1 MTQYARPE
9 SVYSNSGW
17 SAYGAATI
25 PEAIDEEVAS
35 DSDYTYTTSDGTYLG
50 VALSEVTDPEG
61 NTNHTLRWRY
71 RSIRNSTPPEKG
83 SGFLYCGATL
93 IATFIDNAA
102 LPTSWT
108 TDAYT
113 LLTTEADAITDYS
126 DLRVRFTA
134 DTIGSSEEMQVSWV
148 AFECPDAPSEPTG
161 GPSNLMLL
169 GVG

>member
-25 PEAIDEEVAS
+25 PEAIDEEAAS

-83 SGFLYCGATL
+83 SMFLYCGATL
-93 IATFIDNAA
+93 IATVVDNAA

-126 DLRVRFTA
+126 ALRVYITA

-148 AFECPDAPSEPTG
+148 AFECPDAPGEPTG
-161 GPSNLMLL
+161 TSNLMLL